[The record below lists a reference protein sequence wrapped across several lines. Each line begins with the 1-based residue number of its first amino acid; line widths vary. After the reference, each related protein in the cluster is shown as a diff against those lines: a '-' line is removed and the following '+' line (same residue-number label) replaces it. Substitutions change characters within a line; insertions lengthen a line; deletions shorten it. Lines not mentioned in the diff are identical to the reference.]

1 MKKVRRQAAIF
12 CIRFSGRRLLALFRW
27 LCYIGSGGE
36 RTMKKLLGF
45 FLAVFIL
52 VSPALAAGG
61 NTVVYITRTGE
72 CYHTGSCRY
81 LKKKQDRNNACG
93 RRRAWLPRLQGV
105 LSAKSGRRRAGGA
118 CLRGERTGGQYAV
131 SVSVGFPDAD
141 SCTNACSHSDT
152 GSNAGAGSCGQGVRR
167 GKRAVL
173 GRRRCG
179 SYGGRL
185 HVFRRCQTPLRQG
198 GEKEIKG
205 NKMAGCKRIR
215 PFL

>member
-1 MKKVRRQAAIF
+1 
-12 CIRFSGRRLLALFRW
+12 
-27 LCYIGSGGE
+27 
-36 RTMKKLLGF
+36 MKKLLGF

-81 LKKKQDRNNACG
+81 LKKSKIEITLADAVARGYRACKVCCPPSLDG
-93 RRRAWLPRLQGV
+93 EERQGYAFAGSGQAGSTPSP
-105 LSAKSGRRRAGGA
+105 SASPTPTAA
-118 CLRGERTGGQYAV
+118 PTPV
-131 SVSVGFPDAD
+131 P
-141 SCTNACSHSDT
+141 HSDT
-152 GSNAGAGSCGQGVRR
+152 GSDAGAGPCGQGVRR

-185 HVFRRCQTPLRQG
+185 HAFRRCQTPLRQG
-198 GEKEIKG
+198 GEKVIKS

>member
-1 MKKVRRQAAIF
+1 
-12 CIRFSGRRLLALFRW
+12 
-27 LCYIGSGGE
+27 
-36 RTMKKLLGF
+36 MKKLLGF

-52 VSPALAAGG
+52 VSPALAMGG

-81 LKKKQDRNNACG
+81 LKKSKIEITLADAVAR
-93 RRRAWLPRLQGV
+93 LPRLQGV
-105 LSAKSGRRRAGGA
+105 LSAESGRRGAGGA

-131 SVSVGFPDAD
+131 SVFVGFPDAD
-141 SCTNACSHSDT
+141 SRTNACSHSDT
-152 GSNAGAGSCGQGVRR
+152 GSDAGAGPCGQGVRC

-179 SYGGRL
+179 RYGGRL
-185 HVFRRCQTPLRQG
+185 HAFRRCQTPLRQG
-198 GEKEIKG
+198 GEKEIKS
-205 NKMAGCKRIR
+205 NKMAGCRRIR

>member
-1 MKKVRRQAAIF
+1 
-12 CIRFSGRRLLALFRW
+12 
-27 LCYIGSGGE
+27 
-36 RTMKKLLGF
+36 MKKLLGF

-81 LKKKQDRNNACG
+81 LKKSKIEITLADAVARGYRACKVCCPPSLDG
-93 RRRAWLPRLQGV
+93 EERQGH
-105 LSAKSGRRRAGGA
+105 AFA
-118 CLRGERTGGQYAV
+118 GERTGGQYAV

-141 SCTNACSHSDT
+141 SRTNACPHSDT
-152 GSNAGAGSCGQGVRR
+152 GSNAGAGPCGQGVRR

-179 SYGGRL
+179 RYGGRL
-185 HVFRRCQTPLRQG
+185 HAFRRCQTPLRQG
-198 GEKEIKG
+198 GEKS
-205 NKMAGCKRIR
+205 NKEQ
-215 PFL
+215 